1 MRPGAPRTRRRA
13 SVPALALA
21 LLLAIPAVLA
31 AQGGAPLQKSEIVR
45 LLAGG
50 TYTNAEVAE
59 IIRQNC
65 LSFTPTTRDRSDFRT
80 LGADDA
86 VLRALDACVEGRAG
100 EAAAPAPTGAEI
112 VTRRENWEARA
123 GEETFLTAYVERAG
137 APVAGETLV
146 LAGATAIEGG
156 PADDPRAVTESDG
169 RAVFRLFPGT
179 AARTYDLAVRSLD
192 RPGLAPATLSLRVG
206 PGAPAAVDAPD
217 PPIDPSA
224 GPVVV
229 RVVVRDA
236 WGNPVAAGTPLA
248 LRAGDADGP
257 LLFEGATSGLGAV
270 TIRIPSASLAG
281 VRRVTALSGGRR
293 LAALDVALP
302 SRVAAIEPVSG
313 RRQTARPG
321 AELDAPVVLSVV
333 DSAGRPVAGAAVR
346 LSADG
351 GTVVPERA
359 VTDAEGRLAVRVT
372 ADTVA
377 PETVLRAVAGTA
389 SLSLRFP
396 VSRLTPAAAGIEARL
411 DEADRLLATGEA
423 AAAWDLYE
431 EVAAAAPSSR
441 RAALGGARAAL
452 ALGAPAEAAGR
463 AEARLRMDP
472 EDVDAWIV
480 LGQARAALGE
490 KDAARFAWEQALLLD
505 PDAGEARDGLAGL
518 AGERPEPRFAGELW
532 LGSTDKDSRS
542 FGPRYAEL
550 RVAPAD
556 WLRLRGTFDDML
568 GFRHPWQ
575 VRGFNSLRSWY
586 GAATL
591 RWGADGGLETTFE
604 AGRRDY
610 PGRDGLFQTSWLVE
624 QGIRVSPSASLRLGG
639 WLGRWYDRDDKA
651 LYGEA
656 LLDVARGV
664 SLRPSVSWADNAGSN
679 ISGGE
684 EGPGTGRAA
693 ETEIRFGIG
702 LRYEAP
708 SGWSVEPAVAYG
720 SVSADDPTF
729 EGGLLD
735 ATARVLVPI
744 GRVLSLRGFV
754 RYQSPPGTPSF
765 VSYAAG
771 LGVAV
776 P

>member
-1 MRPGAPRTRRRA
+1 MSA
-13 SVPALALA
+13 VALALA
-21 LLLAIPAVLA
+21 VLLAIPSGLA

-50 TYTNAEVAE
+50 TYSNAEVAE

-65 LSFTPTTRDRSDFRT
+65 LSFTPTTRDRSDFRA
-80 LGADDA
+80 LGADDT
-86 VLRALDACVEGRAG
+86 VLRALDDCVAGRAVEEAAPPTDVAIVLRRRNWEGRAG
-100 EAAAPAPTGAEI
+100 EELS
-112 VTRRENWEARA
+112 
-123 GEETFLTAYVERAG
+123 LTAYVEQAG
-137 APVAGETLV
+137 APVAGEALV
-146 LAGATAIEGG
+146 LEGATAIEGG
-156 PADDPRAVTESDG
+156 PAQDPRAETDAEG

-179 AARTYDLAVRSLD
+179 LARSWDLAVRSLD
-192 RPGLAPATLSLRVG
+192 RPGLAPARLSVQVG
-206 PGAPAAVDAPD
+206 PGAPATVDAPD
-217 PPIDPSA
+217 PPIEAGA

-229 RVVVRDA
+229 RIVVRDA

-257 LLFEGATSGLGAV
+257 LLFEGATSDLGVV
-270 TIRIPSASLAG
+270 TVRFPSASLAG
-281 VRRVTALSGGRR
+281 VRRVTALSGERR
-293 LAALDVALP
+293 LAALDVVLP
-302 SRVAAIEPVSG
+302 TRIAAIESVSG
-313 RRQTARPG
+313 RGQTARPG
-321 AELDAPVVLSVV
+321 AELPAPVVLAVV
-333 DSAGRPVAGAAVR
+333 DSAGRPVAGAAVQ
-346 LSADG
+346 LFADG
-351 GTVVPERA
+351 GTVVPGRA

-372 ADTVA
+372 ADTA
-377 PETVLRAVAGTA
+377 ATGTVLRAVAGTA

-396 VSRLTPAAAGIEARL
+396 VSRPGPSAAEIEARL
-411 DEADRLLATGEA
+411 DEADRLLAAGEA
-423 AAAWDLYE
+423 EAAWDLYE
-431 EVAAAAPSSR
+431 EVAAVDPANR
-441 RAALGGARAAL
+441 RAALGSARAAL
-452 ALGAPAEAAGR
+452 ALGALGEAADR
-463 AEARLRMDP
+463 AEGRLRAEP
-472 EDVDAWIV
+472 EDVDAWVV
-480 LGQARAALGE
+480 LGEARAALGE
-490 KDAARFAWEQALLLD
+490 EEAARFAWEQALLLD
-505 PDAGEARDGLAGL
+505 PDSAAARDGLEAL
-518 AGERPEPRFAGELW
+518 AGERPEPVAAGEFLV
-532 LGSTDKDSRS
+532 GNTNADSRS

-550 RVAPAD
+550 RIAAVD

-568 GFRHPWQ
+568 GLRHPWQ

-591 RWGADGGLETTFE
+591 RWGSGGGLETTFE

-610 PGRDGLFQTSWLVE
+610 PGRDGLYQTSWLVE
-624 QGIRVSPSASLRLGG
+624 QGIRLSPSASVRVGG

-651 LYGEA
+651 VYGEA
-656 LLDVARGV
+656 RLDVARGL

-679 ISGGE
+679 ISGDEG
-684 EGPGTGRAA
+684 GPGTGRAA
-693 ETEIRFGIG
+693 ETEIRLGVG

-720 SVSADDPTF
+720 SVSADDPAF

-744 GRVLSLRGFV
+744 GRVFSLQGFV